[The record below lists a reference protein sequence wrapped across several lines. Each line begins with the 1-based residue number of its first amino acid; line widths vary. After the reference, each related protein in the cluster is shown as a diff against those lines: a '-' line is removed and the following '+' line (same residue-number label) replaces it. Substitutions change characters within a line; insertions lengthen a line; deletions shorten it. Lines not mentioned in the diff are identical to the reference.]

1 MPNAAKFLIASA
13 FALAACQQKA
23 AEENNVAAVEVNNVT
38 GLPPGAEIET
48 LPADESSTTPSGE
61 LNSGQDSP
69 AGNEADS
76 NGI

>member
-1 MPNAAKFLIASA
+1 MRNAAKVLIASC
-13 FALAACQQKA
+13 FALGACQQQA
-23 AEENNVAAVEVNNVT
+23 PENNAAAVETNSQT

-48 LPADESSTTPSGE
+48 LPADESSTTPSSE

-69 AGNEADS
+69 AANEAD

>member
-1 MPNAAKFLIASA
+1 MRNAAKFLIASI
-13 FALAACQQKA
+13 FALGACQQQA
-23 AEENNVAAVEVNNVT
+23 AEENVVAAEVNNVT

-69 AGNEADS
+69 AENETTNS
-76 NGI
+76 F

>member
-1 MPNAAKFLIASA
+1 MRNASKFLIASV
-13 FALAACQQKA
+13 FTLGACQQEA
-23 AEENNVAAVEVNNVT
+23 AEENNAATAEVNNGT

-69 AGNEADS
+69 AENETTNS
-76 NGI
+76 L

>member
-1 MPNAAKFLIASA
+1 MRNAARFLIASCL
-13 FALAACQQKA
+13 ALGACQQQ
-23 AEENNVAAVEVNNVT
+23 AEENNTAAVEVNSTT

-69 AGNEADS
+69 AANEADS

>member
-1 MPNAAKFLIASA
+1 MRNAVSFLIPA
-13 FALAACQQKA
+13 FALLGACHQA
-23 AEENNVAAVEVNNVT
+23 NEENNVAAVEANSPT

-69 AGNEADS
+69 ETNGADNS
-76 NGI
+76 I

>member
-1 MPNAAKFLIASA
+1 MRNAAKFLIASV
-13 FALAACQQKA
+13 FALGACQQQA
-23 AEENNVAAVEVNNVT
+23 TEENNTAATETNNVT

-69 AGNEADS
+69 VENETT
-76 NGI
+76 NGL

>member
-1 MPNAAKFLIASA
+1 MRSAVKFLIASV

-23 AEENNVAAVEVNNVT
+23 AEEKNVAAAEVNNVT

-69 AGNEADS
+69 EANEPA
-76 NGI
+76 NGF

>member
-1 MPNAAKFLIASA
+1 MRNAVKFLIP
-13 FALAACQQKA
+13 ALILLGACREQG
-23 AEENNVAAVEVNNVT
+23 EENNVAAVEVNNVT

-69 AGNEADS
+69 AGNEAD

>member
-1 MPNAAKFLIASA
+1 MRNAPKVLIPVV
-13 FALAACQQKA
+13 ALLGACQQQG
-23 AEENNVAAVEVNNVT
+23 AEENNAAAVEVNSTT

-69 AGNEADS
+69 ATNESDNS
-76 NGI
+76 F